1 LSGWGIG
8 WLYGKPAP
16 AATAGVPARR
26 LQRSYAQKHGCH
38 AAWAYCSATKS
49 VYFNIEK
56 SIVEN
61 AMTALTYSHHR
72 KPFSG
77 NKNLLNRVGHRISV
91 YLANYSVAMAWA
103 SGRRAIPA
111 DLELVGFTRE
121 LEDRVIASMRN
132 KPAN

>member
-1 LSGWGIG
+1 
-8 WLYGKPAP
+8 
-16 AATAGVPARR
+16 

-38 AAWAYCSATKS
+38 AAWAYCSATKT

-72 KPFSG
+72 KPVSG
-77 NKNLLNRVGHRISV
+77 NKNLLNRAGHSISV
-91 YLANYSVAMAWA
+91 YLANFSVAMAWA

-111 DLELVGFTRE
+111 DLELAGFTRE